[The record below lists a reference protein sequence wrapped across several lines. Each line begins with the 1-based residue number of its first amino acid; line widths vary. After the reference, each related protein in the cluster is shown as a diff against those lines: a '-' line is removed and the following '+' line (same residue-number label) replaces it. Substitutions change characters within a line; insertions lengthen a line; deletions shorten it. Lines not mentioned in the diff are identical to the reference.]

1 MIAQIMS
8 NSRNTEVGGIL
19 PQMINGFDATT
30 LNTDPTLEVFFNE
43 IKPLSELFISAIKRM
58 KVRSEAKH
66 YDDIRDQKLIAVYF
80 LLQSFSHHPTERI
93 RTAALYLLTIFENYG
108 IEIKDESLARES
120 SLLNS
125 LLSDLA
131 GQTAQENIAIVPQ
144 CATYI
149 SALQEAQ
156 SNFENNRLDFEEA
169 QAEEGTQ
176 ENASVMKKQ
185 VIAIINKKIV
195 AYLNV
200 MIQVDDATYGPY
212 ARTLAEIIAANNEV
226 VKKRRNKDDMPEE
239 GED

>member
-1 MIAQIMS
+1 MIPLLMMT
-8 NSRNTEVGGIL
+8 SRNTEVGGIL
-19 PQMINGFDATT
+19 PQMINGYDATT

-43 IKPLSELFISAIKRM
+43 LKPLSEQFISAIRRM

-66 YDDIRDQKLIAVYF
+66 YDDIRDQKLMAVYF

-93 RTAALYLLTIFENYG
+93 RSAALFLLTIFENYG
-108 IEIKDESLARES
+108 IEIKDESLTRQS

-125 LLSDLA
+125 LLADLA
-131 GQTAQENIAIVPQ
+131 SPEAQENINIVPQ

-149 SALQEAQ
+149 TALQTAQ

-185 VIAIINKKIV
+185 VLEIVNKKIV

-200 MIQVDDATYGPY
+200 MIQVDDAMYGPY
-212 ARTLAEIIAANNEV
+212 ARTLAEIISANNEV
-226 VKKRRNKDDMPEE
+226 VKKRRNKNDKPEE